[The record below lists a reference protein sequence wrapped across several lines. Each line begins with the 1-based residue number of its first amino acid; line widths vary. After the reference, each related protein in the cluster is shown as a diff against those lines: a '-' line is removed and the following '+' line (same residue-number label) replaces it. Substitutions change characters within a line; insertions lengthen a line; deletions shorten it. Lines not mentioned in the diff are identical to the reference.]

1 MAERGRSFGLFFMY
15 RVFSKQT
22 IRFLD
27 MDFDLFFFIQLDL
40 IAYPTVFHCI
50 SFSCILLSP
59 PYFFHRFGHVCY
71 EKLEGSQV
79 SSLPSL
85 VGLKGN
91 NGREG
96 TVVAVF
102 VLPFSGYV

>member
-1 MAERGRSFGLFFMY
+1 MGGPL
-15 RVFSKQT
+15 V
-22 IRFLD
+22 
-27 MDFDLFFFIQLDL
+27 
-40 IAYPTVFHCI
+40 C
-50 SFSCILLSP
+50 FSCIEYFQNRRFDFLIWILTFFFFHSVGSYRVSNRFSIVFLFRVFCCP

>member
-1 MAERGRSFGLFFMY
+1 MGGPL
-15 RVFSKQT
+15 VCFSCIEYFQNR
-22 IRFLD
+22 RF
-27 MDFDLFFFIQLDL
+27 DFLIWILTFFFFSFSWILSRIQ
-40 IAYPTVFHCI
+40 PFFHCI